1 MKQGYLQ
8 RELAALELRV
18 AEVALALC
26 AGALLL
32 ALGVA
37 AFVQRG
43 LGLWLSAFVVVLSGW
58 FAWARSAARS
68 GRSVEVLSRVSPF
81 VEISLPTAVLAM
93 DWKLVGGAYALDVPT
108 VPQFYA
114 VFVALQLIRLR
125 PWLPVQV
132 SLLGAAEYLALYAF
146 GMAPELPVE
155 TGAAAHTPWL
165 VVTRAAIVVLTG
177 GVVGLVTAGLRGAV
191 GRAESARRAD
201 ELFGKYQLGER
212 IAVGGMGE
220 VFRALYCPEGGF
232 ARPVALKRIH
242 ARLAQE
248 ERFVSAFRSEAELC
262 SRLLH
267 PNIVQVVDFG
277 KVEDT
282 YFLAM
287 EYVDGGTLGQLE
299 RRARLSGARVPERVV
314 VQVGR
319 DLLAALSYAHDTA
332 RDADGKLLRV
342 LHRDLSPPNVLLT
355 RAGDAKVS
363 DFGIARALGEGGE
376 LVTATVVGK
385 SAYMSPEQA
394 CAQPQDGR
402 SDLFAVG
409 IMLWE
414 LVAGRRLYARGTDAA
429 NLLAIVNEDVPPP
442 SQYRP
447 GLDARWDAFFARAV
461 ATDVGERF
469 QDAEQMRG
477 ALTALLDGELPRPEE
492 VSRFLAAL
500 PPGDGAGAP
509 PSLVPAARE
518 EATRPVPP
526 PAGAQGG

>member
-8 RELAALELRV
+8 KELAALELRV

-26 AGALLL
+26 SGALLL
-32 ALGVA
+32 SLGVA
-37 AFVQRG
+37 LFVQRG
-43 LGLWLSAFVVVLSGW
+43 LGLWLSAFVVLLLGW
-58 FAWARSAARS
+58 FAWVRSAARR
-68 GRSVEVLSRVSPF
+68 GTGVGGLSRVAPF
-81 VEISLPTAVLAM
+81 VEISLPTAVFVI
-93 DWKLVGGAYALDVPT
+93 DWKLMGAGYALGVPT

-125 PWLPVQV
+125 PWLPVQA
-132 SLLGAAEYLALYAF
+132 SLVGAAEYLAVYAW
-146 GMAPELPVE
+146 GVAPALPAGE
-155 TGAAAHTPWL
+155 SAAASTPWL
-165 VVTRAAIVVLTG
+165 VLTRAAIVVLTG
-177 GVVGLVTAGLRGAV
+177 GVVGLVTAGLKRAV

-248 ERFVSAFRSEAELC
+248 DRFVEAFRSEAELC

-287 EYVDGGTLGQLE
+287 EYVDGGTLAQLE
-299 RRARLSGARVPERVV
+299 RRARLSGAQVPERVV

-319 DLLAALSYAHDTA
+319 DLLSALSYAHDGA
-332 RDADGKLLRV
+332 RSAGGQLLRV
-342 LHRDLSPPNVLLT
+342 IHRDLNPPNVLLT

-363 DFGIARALGEGGE
+363 DFGIARAVGETGE
-376 LVTATVVGK
+376 LVTANVVGK

-402 SDLFAVG
+402 SDLYAVG

-414 LVAGRRLYARGTDAA
+414 LVAGRRLYSRGTDAA
-429 NLLAIVNEDVPPP
+429 NLLAIVNEEVPPP
-442 SQYRP
+442 SQFRG
-447 GLDARWDAFFARAV
+447 GLGARWDAFFERALAAV
-461 ATDVGERF
+461 PADRF
-469 QDAEQMRG
+469 QDAAQMRE
-477 ALTALLDGELPRPEE
+477 ALTLLVEGELPRPEE
-492 VSRFLAAL
+492 VAQFLAGL
-500 PPGDGAGAP
+500 PPGDGLKERPA
-509 PSLVPAARE
+509 LVPEARE
-518 EATRPVPP
+518 AATRAVPP
-526 PAGAQGG
+526 PAGTRGG

>member
-1 MKQGYLQ
+1 VKQGYLQ
-8 RELAALELRV
+8 KELAALEVRV

-32 ALGVA
+32 SLGVA

-43 LGLWLSAFVVVLSGW
+43 LGVWLSAFVLLLLGW
-58 FAWARSAARS
+58 FAWVRSAARS
-68 GRSVEVLSRVSPF
+68 GTGVGGLSRVTPF
-81 VEISLPTAVLAM
+81 VEISLPTAVFLM
-93 DWKLVGGAYALDVPT
+93 DWKLMGAGYALDVPT

-114 VFVALQLIRLR
+114 VFVALQLIRMR
-125 PWLPVQV
+125 PWLPLQV
-132 SLLGAAEYLALYAF
+132 SLLGAAEYLAVYAW
-146 GMAPELPVE
+146 GVAPTLPADPV
-155 TGAAAHTPWL
+155 TTASTPWL
-165 VVTRAAIVVLTG
+165 VLTRAAIVVLTG
-177 GVVGLVTAGLRGAV
+177 GVVGVVTAGLGRAV

-201 ELFGKYQLGER
+201 ELFGKYQLGDR
-212 IAVGGMGE
+212 VAVGGMGE

-232 ARPVALKRIH
+232 ARPVALKRVH

-248 ERFVSAFRSEAELC
+248 RRFVEAFRSEAELC

-287 EYVDGGTLGQLE
+287 EYVDGGTLAQLE

-314 VQVGR
+314 VQLGR
-319 DLLAALSYAHDTA
+319 DLLAALSYAHDGA
-332 RDADGKLLRV
+332 RSADGKLLRV

-355 RAGDAKVS
+355 HAGDAKVS
-363 DFGIARALGEGGE
+363 DFGIARALGETGE

-414 LVAGRRLYARGTDAA
+414 LVAGRRLYSRGTDAA
-429 NLLAIVNEDVPPP
+429 NLLAIVNEAVPPP
-442 SQYRP
+442 SKYRE
-447 GLDARWDAFFARAV
+447 GLDVRWDAFFARAL
-461 ATDVGERF
+461 AAAPEERF
-469 QDAEQMRG
+469 PTAEQMRE
-477 ALTALLDGELPRPEE
+477 ALTALADGELPRPDE
-492 VSRFLAAL
+492 VARFLADL
-500 PPGDGAGAP
+500 PQGEGAQER
-509 PSLVPAARE
+509 PSLVPEARE
-518 EATRPVPP
+518 AVTRAVAP
-526 PAGAQGG
+526 PAGTQGG